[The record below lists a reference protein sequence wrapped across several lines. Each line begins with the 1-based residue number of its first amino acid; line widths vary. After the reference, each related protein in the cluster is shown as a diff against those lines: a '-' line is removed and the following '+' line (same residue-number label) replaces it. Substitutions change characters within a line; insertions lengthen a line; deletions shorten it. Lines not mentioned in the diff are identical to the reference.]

1 MNPIKLED
9 EIYEIN
15 KCILNLNKNINSID
29 EQISKNIKGDI
40 SEIEET
46 NSDDSQNYIINKHNI
61 KKHFYTKKCQTFSNE
76 QNKNY
81 ISEQSSFSKAT
92 NITRSVK
99 RNSSISPDS
108 LREVSEIINKTNQ
121 DLLEKNIIGDEKEEF
136 KINPYFRHSFHSSKS
151 IPRKTNSLCLYQSF
165 NNIFFQDNVLFNEN
179 GKKEDDKLEDD
190 IIEDEKIEDE
200 KKEDEKNEDD
210 KKQKEKI
217 DSKNKVNEG
226 FTLKKLIIPKKK
238 LEFVVDKISH
248 EKLFSPYI
256 NPNQKK
262 KEKINKIIRLKNDKF
277 NIGKKLNFS
286 PSKPTH
292 NTVYINYFNSDFNNT
307 LKNKT
312 SNLKGKSFRNEKCSF
327 EFNKT
332 MPSKKLQT
340 NVIKNNIIKEN
351 KTILK
356 IPNKLINQKIKND
369 TLKNNNE
376 VINGRKKRNKPLIL
390 QEFKNMS
397 HDNLENIF
405 MILKEINK
413 LSKDEKSNDK
423 ISLFSEL
430 IKNDKNFK
438 DMINCANKINDLY
451 KKCCTNKKFLEVKN
465 SILKE

>member
-1 MNPIKLED
+1 MNPIKVED

-15 KCILNLNKNINSID
+15 KCISNLNKNINTID
-29 EQISKNIKGDI
+29 EQISKNMKGDI

-108 LREVSEIINKTNQ
+108 LKEVSEIINKTNQ
-121 DLLEKNIIGDEKEEF
+121 DLLEKNIIGDDKEEF

-151 IPRKTNSLCLYQSF
+151 IPRKNNSLCLYQSF

-179 GKKEDDKLEDD
+179 GKKEDDKIEDD

-200 KKEDEKNEDD
+200 KNEDD
-210 KKQKEKI
+210 KIIKEQSGKKE
-217 DSKNKVNEG
+217 STNKVNEVIIM
-226 FTLKKLIIPKKK
+226 KKLVIPKKK
-238 LEFVVDKISH
+238 IECIVDKISH
-248 EKLFSPYI
+248 EKILSPYI
-256 NPNQKK
+256 NPEQKR
-262 KEKINKIIRLKNDKF
+262 KEKINKIIRLKNDKI

-286 PSKPTH
+286 PNKTTH
-292 NTVYINYFNSDFNNT
+292 NSVYINYFNSEFNNT
-307 LKNKT
+307 IKNKT
-312 SNLKGKSFRNEKCSF
+312 LNLKGKIFKNEKCSF

-332 MPSKKLQT
+332 MPTKKVKT
-340 NVIKNNIIKEN
+340 NITKNNIIKEN

-356 IPNKLINQKIKND
+356 LQNKPMNQKIKND
-369 TLKNNNE
+369 ILKNNNE
-376 VINGRKKRNKPLIL
+376 IINAKKKRNKPLIL
-390 QEFKNMS
+390 QEFKNIS
-397 HDNLENIF
+397 HDNLDNIF
-405 MILKEINK
+405 MILKEINT
-413 LSKDEKSNDK
+413 LSKDENKNNDK
-423 ISLFSEL
+423 VSLFSEL

-438 DMINCANKINDLY
+438 EMINCANKINDLY
-451 KKCCTNKKFLEVKN
+451 RKCCTNKKFLDIKN

>member
-1 MNPIKLED
+1 MNPIKVED

-15 KCILNLNKNINSID
+15 KCISNLNKNINTID
-29 EQISKNIKGDI
+29 EQISKNMKGDI

-108 LREVSEIINKTNQ
+108 LKEVSEIINKTNQ
-121 DLLEKNIIGDEKEEF
+121 DLLEKNIIGDDKEEF

-151 IPRKTNSLCLYQSF
+151 IPRKNNSLCLYQSF

-179 GKKEDDKLEDD
+179 GKKEDDKIEDD

-200 KKEDEKNEDD
+200 KNEDD
-210 KKQKEKI
+210 KIIKEQSEKKESI
-217 DSKNKVNEG
+217 NKVNEVIIM
-226 FTLKKLIIPKKK
+226 KKLVIPKKK
-238 LEFVVDKISH
+238 IECIVDKISH
-248 EKLFSPYI
+248 EKILSPYI
-256 NPNQKK
+256 NPEQKR
-262 KEKINKIIRLKNDKF
+262 KEKINKIIRLKNDKI

-286 PSKPTH
+286 PSKTTH
-292 NTVYINYFNSDFNNT
+292 NSVYINYFNSDFNNT
-307 LKNKT
+307 IKNKT
-312 SNLKGKSFRNEKCSF
+312 LNLKGKIFKNEKCSF

-332 MPSKKLQT
+332 MPTKKVKT
-340 NVIKNNIIKEN
+340 NITKNNIIKEN

-356 IPNKLINQKIKND
+356 LQNKPMNQKIKND
-369 TLKNNNE
+369 ILKNNNE
-376 VINGRKKRNKPLIL
+376 IINAKKKRNKPLIL
-390 QEFKNMS
+390 QEFKNIS
-397 HDNLENIF
+397 HDNLDNIF

-413 LSKDEKSNDK
+413 LSKDENKNNDK
-423 ISLFSEL
+423 VSLFSEL

-438 DMINCANKINDLY
+438 EMINCANKINDLY
-451 KKCCTNKKFLEVKN
+451 RKCCTNKKFLDIKN

>member
-1 MNPIKLED
+1 MNPIKVED

-15 KCILNLNKNINSID
+15 KCISNLNKNINTID
-29 EQISKNIKGDI
+29 EQISKNMKGDI

-108 LREVSEIINKTNQ
+108 LKEVSEIINKTNQ
-121 DLLEKNIIGDEKEEF
+121 DLLEKNIIGDDKEEF

-151 IPRKTNSLCLYQSF
+151 IPRKNNSLCLYQSF
-165 NNIFFQDNVLFNEN
+165 NNIFFQDNILFNEN
-179 GKKEDDKLEDD
+179 GKKEDDKIEDD

-200 KKEDEKNEDD
+200 KNEDD
-210 KKQKEKI
+210 KIIKEQSGKKE
-217 DSKNKVNEG
+217 STNKVNEVIIM
-226 FTLKKLIIPKKK
+226 KKLVIPKKK
-238 LEFVVDKISH
+238 IECIVDKISH
-248 EKLFSPYI
+248 EKILSPYI
-256 NPNQKK
+256 NPEQKR
-262 KEKINKIIRLKNDKF
+262 KEKINKIIRLKNDKI

-286 PSKPTH
+286 PNKTTH
-292 NTVYINYFNSDFNNT
+292 NSVYINYFNSEFNNT
-307 LKNKT
+307 IKNKT
-312 SNLKGKSFRNEKCSF
+312 LNLKGKIFKNEKCSF

-332 MPSKKLQT
+332 MPTKKVKT
-340 NVIKNNIIKEN
+340 NIIKNNIIKEN

-356 IPNKLINQKIKND
+356 LQNKPMNQKIKND
-369 TLKNNNE
+369 ILKNNNE
-376 VINGRKKRNKPLIL
+376 IINAKKKRNKPLIL
-390 QEFKNMS
+390 QEFKNIS
-397 HDNLENIF
+397 HDNLDNIF
-405 MILKEINK
+405 MILKEINT
-413 LSKDEKSNDK
+413 LSKDENKNNDK
-423 ISLFSEL
+423 VSLFSEL

-438 DMINCANKINDLY
+438 EMINCANKINDLY
-451 KKCCTNKKFLEVKN
+451 RKCCTNKKFLDIKN

>member
-1 MNPIKLED
+1 MNPIKVED

-15 KCILNLNKNINSID
+15 KCISNLNKNINTID
-29 EQISKNIKGDI
+29 EQISKNMKGDI

-108 LREVSEIINKTNQ
+108 LKEVSEIINKTNQ
-121 DLLEKNIIGDEKEEF
+121 DLLEKNIIGDDKEEF

-151 IPRKTNSLCLYQSF
+151 IPRKNNSLCLYQSF

-179 GKKEDDKLEDD
+179 GKKEDDKIEDD

-200 KKEDEKNEDD
+200 KNEDD
-210 KKQKEKI
+210 KIIKEQSGKKE
-217 DSKNKVNEG
+217 STNKVNEVIIM
-226 FTLKKLIIPKKK
+226 KKLVIPKKK
-238 LEFVVDKISH
+238 IECIVDKISH
-248 EKLFSPYI
+248 EKILSPYI
-256 NPNQKK
+256 NPEQKR
-262 KEKINKIIRLKNDKF
+262 KEKINKIIRLKNDKI

-286 PSKPTH
+286 PNKTTH
-292 NTVYINYFNSDFNNT
+292 NSVYINYFNSEFNNT
-307 LKNKT
+307 IKNKT
-312 SNLKGKSFRNEKCSF
+312 LNLKGKIFKNEKFSF
-327 EFNKT
+327 EINKT
-332 MPSKKLQT
+332 IPPKKVKT
-340 NVIKNNIIKEN
+340 NFIKNNIIKEN

-356 IPNKLINQKIKND
+356 IPNKPIIQKIKND

-376 VINGRKKRNKPLIL
+376 IINVKKKKNIPLIL
-390 QEFKNMS
+390 QEFKNVPQ
-397 HDNLENIF
+397 DNLDNVF

-413 LSKDEKSNDK
+413 LLKDENKNKDK

-430 IKNDKNFK
+430 FKYDKNFK
-438 DMINCANKINDLY
+438 EIIISAYKMNDLY
-451 KKCCTNKKFLEVKN
+451 KKCCKNKKFLDIKN
-465 SILKE
+465 SILKG

>member
-1 MNPIKLED
+1 MNPIKVED

-15 KCILNLNKNINSID
+15 KCISNLNKNINTID
-29 EQISKNIKGDI
+29 EQISKNMKGDI

-108 LREVSEIINKTNQ
+108 LKEVSEIINKTNQ
-121 DLLEKNIIGDEKEEF
+121 DLLEKNIIGDDKEEF

-151 IPRKTNSLCLYQSF
+151 IPRKNNSLCLYQSF

-179 GKKEDDKLEDD
+179 GKKEDDKIEDD

-200 KKEDEKNEDD
+200 KNEDD
-210 KKQKEKI
+210 KIIKEQSGKKE
-217 DSKNKVNEG
+217 STNKVNEVIIM
-226 FTLKKLIIPKKK
+226 KKLVIPKKK
-238 LEFVVDKISH
+238 IECIVDKISH
-248 EKLFSPYI
+248 EKILSPYI
-256 NPNQKK
+256 NPEQKR
-262 KEKINKIIRLKNDKF
+262 KEKINKIIRLKNDKI

-286 PSKPTH
+286 PNKTTH
-292 NTVYINYFNSDFNNT
+292 NSVYINYFNSEFNNT
-307 LKNKT
+307 IKNKT
-312 SNLKGKSFRNEKCSF
+312 LNLKGKIFKNEKCSF

-332 MPSKKLQT
+332 MPTKKVKT
-340 NVIKNNIIKEN
+340 NITKNNIIKEN

-356 IPNKLINQKIKND
+356 LQNKPMNQKIKND
-369 TLKNNNE
+369 ILKNNNE
-376 VINGRKKRNKPLIL
+376 IINAKKKRNKPLIL
-390 QEFKNMS
+390 QEFKNIS
-397 HDNLENIF
+397 HDNLDNIF

-413 LSKDEKSNDK
+413 LSKDENKNNDK
-423 ISLFSEL
+423 VSLFSEL

-438 DMINCANKINDLY
+438 EMINCANKINDLY
-451 KKCCTNKKFLEVKN
+451 RKCCTNKKVLDIKK

>member
-1 MNPIKLED
+1 MNPIKVED

-15 KCILNLNKNINSID
+15 KCISNLNKNINTID
-29 EQISKNIKGDI
+29 EQISKNMKGDI

-108 LREVSEIINKTNQ
+108 LKEVSEIINKTNQ
-121 DLLEKNIIGDEKEEF
+121 DLLEKNIIGDDKEEF

-151 IPRKTNSLCLYQSF
+151 IPRKNNSLCLYQSF

-179 GKKEDDKLEDD
+179 GKKEDDKIEDD

-200 KKEDEKNEDD
+200 KNEDD
-210 KKQKEKI
+210 KIIKEQSGKKE
-217 DSKNKVNEG
+217 STNKVNEVIIM
-226 FTLKKLIIPKKK
+226 KKLVIPKKK
-238 LEFVVDKISH
+238 IECIVDKISH
-248 EKLFSPYI
+248 EKILSPYI
-256 NPNQKK
+256 NPEQKR
-262 KEKINKIIRLKNDKF
+262 KEKINKIIRLKNDKI

-286 PSKPTH
+286 PNKTTH
-292 NTVYINYFNSDFNNT
+292 NSVYINYFNSEFNNT
-307 LKNKT
+307 IKNKT
-312 SNLKGKSFRNEKCSF
+312 LNLKGKIFKNEKCSF

-332 MPSKKLQT
+332 MPTKKVKT
-340 NVIKNNIIKEN
+340 NITKNNIIKEN

-356 IPNKLINQKIKND
+356 LQNKPMNQKIKND
-369 TLKNNNE
+369 ILKNNNE
-376 VINGRKKRNKPLIL
+376 IINAKKKRNKPLIL
-390 QEFKNMS
+390 QEFKNIS
-397 HDNLENIF
+397 HDNLDNIF

-413 LSKDEKSNDK
+413 LSKDENKNNDK
-423 ISLFSEL
+423 VSLFSEL

-438 DMINCANKINDLY
+438 EMINCANKINDLY
-451 KKCCTNKKFLEVKN
+451 RKCCTNKKFLDIKN